1 MSRASASASA
11 RQSRGHAGPVPV
23 RWRGLDQPPASP
35 DRVYANWNLPTGGDR
50 TTTVWVGE
58 TIREFRVQPDNQP
71 CEFRVESITLLI
83 PPG

>member
-1 MSRASASASA
+1 M
-11 RQSRGHAGPVPV
+11 
-23 RWRGLDQPPASP
+23 RWRGLDQLPASP
-35 DRVYANWNLPTGGDR
+35 DRVYANWNLPTGRDR

-71 CEFRVESITLLI
+71 CEFRIESITLLI